1 MINEAFVHFDVLQ
14 NAVTKLKSNYE
25 VRIICEKLE
34 VSNKVAEHSSLQYLQ
49 NLVSFFFIMQGFY
62 LHFMHSTEPL

>member
-34 VSNKVAEHSSLQYLQ
+34 VSNKVAKHLRTLPT
-49 NLVSFFFIMQGFY
+49 N
-62 LHFMHSTEPL
+62 TEVFLRGL

>member
-34 VSNKVAEHSSLQYLQ
+34 VSNKVAKQVPTNTKVFL
-49 NLVSFFFIMQGFY
+49 
-62 LHFMHSTEPL
+62 